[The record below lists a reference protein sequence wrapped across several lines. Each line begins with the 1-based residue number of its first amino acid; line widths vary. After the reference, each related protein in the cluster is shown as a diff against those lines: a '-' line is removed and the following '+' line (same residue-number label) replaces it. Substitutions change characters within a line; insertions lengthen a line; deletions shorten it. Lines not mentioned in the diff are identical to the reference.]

1 RVDLSESVPSS
12 VSALVVLGPKAAFT
26 DWQLYQMDQFVM
38 RGGSLVVFANPW
50 DVSIQNLSPQGEM
63 SVSQLAKNSSNIGD
77 LLTTWGIKPTGALVA
92 EPETN
97 DVVTV
102 LALIRQGQL
111 TWQTQRQFPYPLL
124 PILNEFDDASP
135 LVRSVASL
143 TLPYTTHFELTPAEG
158 REVTALV
165 STSPSAVTV
174 SDASFPVEPNA
185 QMGRLATMQGGGPL
199 VVAATST
206 GTFKSHFAGK
216 EAPADPAPKDAE
228 EGEEKPAET
237 PTDKRLDAGEGRV
250 LVIGSN
256 LGLEPLGREAI
267 FEGFQLTMLT
277 EQNFEIMDTARQWV
291 ANLQNWEVR
300 LGQVQHTLSDNLQ
313 FLFNV
318 LDWSIQQE
326 GLVEIR
332 SKQYTRRPLEQL
344 DEGEQATMKAVG
356 IGLVPLLFILFG
368 VGRYFMRQART
379 RRLKV

>member
-1 RVDLSESVPSS
+1 V
-12 VSALVVLGPKAAFT
+12 
-26 DWQLYQMDQFVM
+26 
-38 RGGSLVVFANPW
+38 
-50 DVSIQNLSPQGEM
+50 
-63 SVSQLAKNSSNIGD
+63 
-77 LLTTWGIKPTGALVA
+77 
-92 EPETN
+92 
-97 DVVTV
+97 
-102 LALIRQGQL
+102 
-111 TWQTQRQFPYPLL
+111 
-124 PILNEFDDASP
+124 
-135 LVRSVASL
+135 
-143 TLPYTTHFELTPAEG
+143 
-158 REVTALV
+158 
-165 STSPSAVTV
+165 
-174 SDASFPVEPNA
+174 
-185 QMGRLATMQGGGPL
+185 GRLATMEGSGPL

-206 GTFKSHFAGK
+206 GNLASFFAGK
-216 EAPADPAPKDAE
+216 DAPADPSPEKPKTDE
-228 EGEEKPAET
+228 EGEAPKTEAT
-237 PTDKRLDAGEGRV
+237 ADKRLDAGEGRI

-256 LGLEPLGREAI
+256 LGLEPLGRDAI

-332 SKQYTRRPLEQL
+332 SKRYTRRPLKQL

-368 VGRYFMRQART
+368 VGRFFMRQART